1 MCPYVS
7 DKTTHGTCRSVLKF
21 TVRKMEKNP
30 KKQKGAEEIRMALEK
45 GCCALQVAVTMHFIF
60 V

>member
-1 MCPYVS
+1 
-7 DKTTHGTCRSVLKF
+7 
-21 TVRKMEKNP
+21 MEKNP